1 MNEIIITKLKRIET
15 TGGDVLHALKE
26 NDSGFKS
33 FGEAYFSCI
42 DYHCIK
48 AWKMHKKMTLNLIV
62 PIGNV
67 KFVFLDR
74 NKDLIQT
81 VEIGE
86 KNYNRITVPPKTW
99 FGFKGMSKNTNLVLN
114 IADLEHDPNE
124 VERANL
130 ESLNFKW

>member
-1 MNEIIITKLKRIET
+1 MNDIIITELKRIET
-15 TGGDVLHALKE
+15 IGGDVLHALKK
-26 NDSGFKS
+26 NDSGYNS

-42 DYHCIK
+42 DYNSIK
-48 AWKMHKKMTLNLIV
+48 AWKMHKNMTLNLIV

-67 KFVFLDR
+67 KFVFLDS
-74 NKDLIQT
+74 NKDLIQII
-81 VEIGE
+81 EIGE
-86 KNYNRITVPPKTW
+86 KNYMRITVPPKIW

-130 ESLNFKW
+130 ETFNFKW

>member
-1 MNEIIITKLKRIET
+1 MNDIIITKLKRINT
-15 TGGDVLHALKE
+15 IGGDVLHALKK
-26 NDSGFKS
+26 NDSGFKY

-42 DYHCIK
+42 DYNCIK

-67 KFVFLDR
+67 KFVFLGSKK
-74 NKDLIQT
+74 NLLQII
-81 VEIGE
+81 EIGE
-86 KNYNRITVPPKTW
+86 KNYMRITVPPKTW

-130 ESLNFKW
+130 ESFNFKW